1 MTRHPKALF
10 VSFLLILLFSGCASL
25 EERLCNS
32 TTSFQKGY
40 DDVLNGRQGSP
51 GLSEGEACKKSNNY
65 SYSDY
70 HRDYTAGFN
79 KAKLNF
85 CTQSS
90 AINLGKNDAA
100 NGKGLRESLS
110 KLSICIADESIKVN
124 LESFY
129 EIGYRK
135 EFCQAEKVQALAI
148 KDAENLSGIKKAE
161 EYFQLCAYQKA
172 LLYKT
177 YQSTYL
183 AEIKKQC
190 SPSRAGSL
198 GVHHARDKKSLSAGL
213 ELLEKCPNET
223 LSSAT
228 QSYTL
233 AYQTERSNMM
243 EEERLKLE
251 QERMAQEET
260 NRQELLRLKRRQIEL
275 EEQRLKQSHP

>member
-1 MTRHPKALF
+1 MMRGSKALF
-10 VSFLLILLFSGCASL
+10 LNTFFIFLFSGCASL

-51 GLSEGEACKKSNNY
+51 GLSEGEACKESKSY

-70 HRDYTAGFN
+70 HRDYIAGFN
-79 KAKLNF
+79 KAKQSF

-100 NGKGLRESLS
+100 SGKGLRESLS
-110 KLSICIADESIKVN
+110 KLSVCIADESIKIN

-135 EFCQAEKVQALAI
+135 EFCQTEKVQLLAM
-148 KDAENLSGIKKAE
+148 KDAENLGAAKKTE
-161 EYFQLCAYQKA
+161 DHFQLCAYQKA
-172 LLYKT
+172 PLYKS
-177 YQSTYL
+177 YLASYL

-198 GVHHARDKKSLSAGL
+198 GALHARDKKSLSAGL
-213 ELLEKCPNET
+213 ELLEKCPNDM

-228 QSYTL
+228 QSYTV
-233 AYQTERSNMM
+233 AYQSERSNMM

-251 QERMAQEET
+251 QERLAQEEV
-260 NRQELLRLKRRQIEL
+260 NRQELLKLKRRQIEL
-275 EEQRLKQSHP
+275 EEQRLKQPHP